1 LNNPV
6 TLLMIGIGSPRSIP
20 MRTIAFLP
28 LLGIALLASG
38 CGSVEY
44 KDTNAEVDAR
54 PECAG
59 SDPRPG
65 EPVESWCK
73 REQSASWSNQHK
85 PEPVD
90 FDGKDH

>member
-1 LNNPV
+1 
-6 TLLMIGIGSPRSIP
+6 

-28 LLGIALLASG
+28 LLGIAVLASA

-44 KDTNAEVDAR
+44 KDTNAAVDAR

-65 EPVESWCK
+65 EPVEAWCK
-73 REQSASWSNQHK
+73 REQSATWSNRDT

-90 FDGKDH
+90 FEGKDH

>member
-1 LNNPV
+1 
-6 TLLMIGIGSPRSIP
+6 
-20 MRTIAFLP
+20 MRTIAFMT
-28 LLGIALLASG
+28 LLSVALLANG

-44 KDTNAEVDAR
+44 KDTNAAVDAR

-73 REQSASWSNQHK
+73 REKSGTWSSESK
-85 PEPVD
+85 SEPVD
-90 FDGKDH
+90 FDGDKH